1 MSLAMMTIA
10 LAIGWAMAT
19 DSFSLLNLVFGAVLA
34 GPALFLVRDKVAGP
48 NLLPRLRRIGSL
60 AWLFTFELMLSAV
73 RVAILVMR
81 PDMDQHLRP
90 AIIAFPLTATRDA
103 EITTLANLITLTPG
117 TLSVDVSEDRSVLY
131 VHVINITG
139 KEELIRDI
147 ALGFETKVMEAFR

>member
-10 LAIGWAMAT
+10 LAIGWAAAT
-19 DSFSLLNLVFGAVLA
+19 DSFSLLNLLFGALLA

-60 AWLFTFELMLSAV
+60 AWLFSFELILSAT
-73 RVAILVMR
+73 RVAILVAR
-81 PDMDQHLRP
+81 PDMERHLRP
-90 AIIAFPLTATRDA
+90 GIIAFPLTVTSDA

-131 VHVINITG
+131 VHCISVTDKQG
-139 KEELIRDI
+139 LIREI
-147 ALGFETKVMEAFR
+147 ASGFEAKVMEAYR